1 MATTTPPLD
10 SPNDSPLTPLRFL
23 KRSAEVFPSKAAIV
37 YGARHY
43 TYLQFAAV
51 TETLAR
57 AIRSRIAP
65 GDRVAFLSPNT
76 PEMLIAQFAV
86 PLAVG
91 GALRVGSLRG
101 DPAVL

>member
-23 KRSAEVFPSKAAIV
+23 KRSAEVFPSKVAIV
-37 YGARHY
+37 YGARRY

-76 PEMLIAQFAV
+76 PEMLVAQFAV